1 MATEEKSMEE
11 LQKMITPQLLERK
24 AQLNKELKKVVI
36 STVRD
41 AMWGLVLPAYAYLGL
56 MHYLLG
62 QTEIG
67 VIGANIYFISYF
79 IFRHS
84 KHKQAR
90 TKEYQDL
97 LALCKPV
104 KGKHQR

>member
-1 MATEEKSMEE
+1 MAIEEKTTEE
-11 LQKMITPQLLERK
+11 LQKMTTPQLLERK
-24 AQLNKELKKVVI
+24 AQLNKEIKKAFIVNI
-36 STVRD
+36 RD
-41 AMWGLVLPAYAYLGL
+41 IGWGFAVPVYSYVAI

-62 QTEIG
+62 QTFVG
-67 VIGANIYFISYF
+67 VVGAYIYLLGLIFFI
-79 IFRHS
+79 RH
-84 KHKQAR
+84 KRKQAR